1 MNYKDYDESK
11 PPAVKFADDEESIY
25 PILEAFAPNRQHDA
39 LYKLNAIYRWSE
51 NLMGDA
57 SSQAV
62 CESGCFHCCAQ
73 KVAIKPIELD
83 NIRANIGGFQ
93 ARDNGR
99 FCPLLDMDKGA
110 CGVYEV
116 RPLVCR
122 AMLTFDNPKYC
133 ERDEKH
139 YTFDINHLGRAMKQV
154 LENQGDLGEYLAG
167 NIDMVMRGE
176 EIDLRVEFQP

>member
-11 PPAVKFADDEESIY
+11 PPYMEFANDDASIY
-25 PILEAFAPNRQHDA
+25 PILEAFAPNKDHDA

-51 NLMGDA
+51 NLMANA

-62 CESGCFHCCAQ
+62 CKSGCFHCCAQ
-73 KVAIKPIELD
+73 KVAVKPIELD
-83 NIRANIGGFQ
+83 NIRTNIGDFQ

-99 FCPLLDMDKGA
+99 FCPLLDIEKGA
-110 CGVYEV
+110 CGIYEV

-133 ERDEKH
+133 ERGERH
-139 YTFDINHLGRAMKQV
+139 WIFDFKQLNPVMNQV
-154 LENQGDLGEYLAG
+154 LVDHELGEYLAS
-167 NIDMVMRGE
+167 NIEQIMLGE
-176 EIDLRVEFQP
+176 EVDLREEFQP